1 MHASPEEHITLS
13 PSQYSLGTLHGAA
26 ATPHANTS
34 PIKAENFMV
43 KSD

>member
-1 MHASPEEHITLS
+1 MHASPEEHITMS
-13 PSQYSLGTLHGAA
+13 PTLHGAA

-34 PIKAENFMV
+34 PIKDENFMV